1 MYIMLV
7 KADFDYGIISEKKN
21 IDILTD
27 FFKTKLIKDPFRYA
41 SFDFHNEDKSMY
53 LELKSR
59 KINKNQYPTT
69 VISQLKI
76 DSIIKEN
83 IQTRKYYFVFKY
95 LDALCYIEYDKEV
108 FKDFKVDDTYLQR
121 GYKEKVCYIPV
132 NKLKEIKIKIE
143 LSSESEKEN

>member
-1 MYIMLV
+1 MLV

-41 SFDFHNEDKSMY
+41 PFDFHNEEKSMY

-69 VISQLKI
+69 IISQLKI

-83 IQTRKYYFVFKY
+83 IATRKYYFVFKY